1 MNDESHMEPVGRFVE
16 GDRMLNGKHIL
27 IENCPGM
34 GDLIM
39 CTPAFKRLKELYPD
53 CVLNVVSYTHNLDI
67 IAGLPYIDHVY
78 GITKGKFLGHF
89 RPALHFREQDYVIFT
104 SWQPQLARMAQILRV
119 PHRAGVC
126 KEKYRGTG
134 LFHQDL
140 PMHDFRDT
148 KYRADFITEQISLA
162 LGVDLSND
170 GVCEV
175 AQPDEESRKKIEL
188 LLGAK
193 GFNMKKQYAVIA
205 PFAKTERSIPESLLL
220 ETIRYITNACG
231 LLCII
236 IHSQKTPVIKKCT
249 SLANVYDLSGETD
262 IQGMSAVLSGAAF
275 TVAVDSGPMHVSAA
289 LGTPTIS
296 IFSSGNHRAWNPRRN
311 CSLVTLDKACS
322 PCNRETA
329 ELCSNK
335 DCINNISLDILKP
348 YIEKIMHN

>member
-1 MNDESHMEPVGRFVE
+1 
-16 GDRMLNGKHIL
+16 MLNGKHIL

-53 CVLNVVSYTHNLDI
+53 CVLSVVSYAHNLDI

-78 GITKGKFLGHF
+78 GIAKGKFLGHF
-89 RPALHFREQDYVIFT
+89 RPALHFRKQDYVIFT
-104 SWQPQLARMAQILRV
+104 SWQPQLARIAQLLRV

-134 LFHQDL
+134 LLHQEL

-175 AQPDEESRKKIEL
+175 AQPDKESRRKIEQL
-188 LLGAK
+188 LEAK
-193 GFNMKKQYAVIA
+193 GGDRKSQYAVIA

-220 ETIRYITNACG
+220 EMIRYITDSCG

-236 IHSQKTPVIKKCT
+236 IHSQKTSVTKTCT
-249 SLANVYDLSGETD
+249 SIANVYDLSGETD
-262 IQGMSAVLSGAAF
+262 INGMSAILAGAVF

-311 CSLVTLDKACS
+311 CSLVTLDKECS

-329 ELCSNK
+329 EACVHK
-335 DCINNISLDILKP
+335 DCINSLNFDMVKS
-348 YIEKIMHN
+348 YIEELQK

>member
-1 MNDESHMEPVGRFVE
+1 
-16 GDRMLNGKHIL
+16 MLNGKHIL

-53 CVLNVVSYTHNLDI
+53 CVLSVVSYAHNLDI

-78 GITKGKFLGHF
+78 GIAKGKFLGHF
-89 RPALHFREQDYVIFT
+89 RPALHFRKQDYVIFT
-104 SWQPQLARMAQILRV
+104 SWQPQLARMAQLLRV

-134 LFHQDL
+134 LFHQEL

-175 AQPDEESRKKIEL
+175 AQPDEEIRKNIEHL
-188 LLGAK
+188 LEAK
-193 GFNMKKQYAVIA
+193 GFNMKKQYVVIA
-205 PFAKTERSIPESLLL
+205 PLAKTARSIPESLLL
-220 ETIRYITNACG
+220 ETIRYITDVCG
-231 LLCII
+231 LWCII
-236 IHSQKTPVIKKCT
+236 IHSEKTSVTKKCT
-249 SLANVYDLSGETD
+249 SLTNVYDLSGETD
-262 IQGMSAVLSGAAF
+262 IKGMSAILAGATF

-289 LGTPTIS
+289 LGVPTIS
-296 IFSSGNHRAWNPRRN
+296 VFSTGNCRSWNPRRN
-311 CSLVTLDKACS
+311 SSLVTLDKGCS
-322 PCNRETA
+322 PCSKETA
-329 ELCSNK
+329 EACSHRA
-335 DCINNISLDILKP
+335 CINDVSFDMLKP
-348 YIEKIMHN
+348 HIDKLMNCKELAF

>member
-1 MNDESHMEPVGRFVE
+1 
-16 GDRMLNGKHIL
+16 MLNGKHIL

-53 CVLNVVSYTHNLDI
+53 CVLSVVSYAHNLDI

-78 GITKGKFLGHF
+78 GIAKGKFLGHF
-89 RPALHFREQDYVIFT
+89 RPALHFRKQDYVIFT
-104 SWQPQLARMAQILRV
+104 SWQPQLARMAQLLRV

-134 LFHQDL
+134 LFHREL

-175 AQPDEESRKKIEL
+175 AQPDEESRRKIEQL
-188 LLGAK
+188 LEGK
-193 GFNMKKQYAVIA
+193 GVNTKRQYAVIA
-205 PFAKTERSIPESLLL
+205 PFAKTERSIPEPLLL
-220 ETIRYITNACG
+220 ETIRYITDGCG
-231 LLCII
+231 LLCVI
-236 IHSQKTPVIKKCT
+236 IHSQKTYLTKKCT
-249 SLANVYDLSGETD
+249 SLTNVYDLSGETD
-262 IQGMSAVLSGAAF
+262 IKGMTAMLAGAVF

-289 LGTPTIS
+289 IGTPTIS

-311 CSLVTLDKACS
+311 CSLVTLDKDCS
-322 PCNRETA
+322 PCNRDTA
-329 ELCSNK
+329 EKCLEKICIYDIKGSMIKNK
-335 DCINNISLDILKP
+335 INNIL
-348 YIEKIMHN
+348 HNGNLC

>member
-1 MNDESHMEPVGRFVE
+1 
-16 GDRMLNGKHIL
+16 MLNGKHIL

-53 CVLNVVSYTHNLDI
+53 CVLSVVSYAHNLDI
-67 IAGLPYIDHVY
+67 ISGLPYIDHVY
-78 GITKGKFLGHF
+78 GIAKGKFLGHF
-89 RPALHFREQDYVIFT
+89 RPALHFRKQDYVIFT
-104 SWQPQLARMAQILRV
+104 SWQPQLARMAQLLHV

-134 LFHQDL
+134 LFHQEL

-175 AQPDEESRKKIEL
+175 AKPCEREKKYVREILELKDIDFSR
-188 LLGAK
+188 GC
-193 GFNMKKQYAVIA
+193 AVMA
-205 PFAKTERSIPESLLL
+205 PFAMTERSIPD
-220 ETIRYITNACG
+220 G
-231 LLCII
+231 LLRSVVNYLTEECSLEVIFLHNKKMTI
-236 IHSQKTPVIKKCT
+236 VEELSQSMPHI
-249 SLANVYDLSGETD
+249 YDLCGQTSV
-262 IQGMSAVLSGAAF
+262 QQMSAVFLQADFAIC
-275 TVAVDSGPMHVSAA
+275 VDSGPMHVSAA